1 MIEKIF
7 EIIKW
12 KIEKAENNLPCLFL
26 WDNLEITNSEVKNY
40 SLKLLKDFDI
50 PKEYLYIL
58 KDNQENIKI
67 QELKEFINFSNSKP
81 WFTFQIFF
89 IENISRLTL
98 TSANSLLKFFEEPGK
113 HNIIFL
119 TSKWENWIIDT
130 ILSRTRIINLW
141 WGKKDKKDEFF
152 YSLIKN
158 YKEKN
163 SNDIFSY
170 FFKSKLE
177 KEEYISFLDNLIIY
191 QKDSLSNW
199 KQVFNKNFPEEI
211 QDDINAIKQNNV
223 NAKYIIDK
231 WLIKI

>member
-12 KIEKAENNLPCLFL
+12 KIEENENNLPCLFL
-26 WDNLEITNSEVKNY
+26 WENIEIINSEVKNY
-40 SLKLLKDFDI
+40 SLKLLKDFGI

-89 IENISRLTL
+89 IENISRFTL
-98 TSANSLLKFFEEPGK
+98 TSANSLLKFFEEPWK